1 MINTI
6 IVCGLGAIGSNV
18 LLQLSKVYPDKEY
31 IGIDFDK
38 VEARNIGP
46 QAYFREHIG
55 QLKTVAMNG
64 ALRRFTPSIKYF
76 PVKLKVNKPEDI
88 YGLPQT
94 RDKDPSTIL
103 ILDCFDNVEAR
114 NVTKQC
120 ISYPVYHIGFNV
132 EYCAEL
138 FQNKDYELPKAKNP
152 NEADICTLRDAAAFI
167 SFVANFGVMQI
178 SEFIE
183 TGVKKNHIITKK
195 YDIKQVI

>member
-1 MINTI
+1 
-6 IVCGLGAIGSNV
+6 
-18 LLQLSKVYPDKEY
+18 
-31 IGIDFDK
+31 
-38 VEARNIGP
+38 
-46 QAYFREHIG
+46 
-55 QLKTVAMNG
+55 
-64 ALRRFTPSIKYF
+64 
-76 PVKLKVNKPEDI
+76 
-88 YGLPQT
+88 
-94 RDKDPSTIL
+94 
-103 ILDCFDNVEAR
+103 
-114 NVTKQC
+114 
-120 ISYPVYHIGFNV
+120 V

>member
-18 LLQLSKVYPDKEY
+18 LLQLSKVYLDKEY

-76 PVKLKVNKPEDI
+76 PVNLKVNKPEDI

-152 NEADICTLRDAAAFI
+152 NEADICTLVDATPFIHFVSNFAA
-167 SFVANFGVMQI
+167 MQVC
-178 SEFIE
+178 EKIE
-183 TGVKKNHIITKK
+183 TGEFNNFRITNKWK
-195 YDIKQVI
+195 IRKI